1 MEKLKNL
8 VQEVLDSTMFEAE
21 CVMRSDRNENITVI
35 TDNLRGVCGITV
47 VTVAKPAEHITKLE
61 R

>member
-35 TDNLRGVCGITV
+35 TDNLGQPKNLTTMLNARS
-47 VTVAKPAEHITKLE
+47 
-61 R
+61 